1 MSINFVH
8 IIQRHKHIIGTLYA
22 LFTSS
27 ILIGTL
33 IPGSSLS
40 EYEVFSYDK
49 LMHLLAF
56 MAWTLGTGICWRAY
70 NNRRAPL
77 KLLVV
82 APILFGDPQK
92 KRSITDQS
100 LLVRGYDVV
109 AVNND
114 YGERDSDNWTNFW
127 TILWSNY
134 KDYAPYGIEK
144 FRWDPKA

>member
-1 MSINFVH
+1 MSIDFVH
-8 IIQRHKHIIGTLYA
+8 IIQRHKHIIGILYA

-70 NNRRAPL
+70 NDQRAPL

-82 APILFGDPQK
+82 APILFGIAIEVLQGILPTN
-92 KRSITDQS
+92 RSPEWMDVVFDAIGTILG
-100 LLVRGYDVV
+100 LLVYLLLLRIKDKKEGQ
-109 AVNND
+109 
-114 YGERDSDNWTNFW
+114 NF
-127 TILWSNY
+127 
-134 KDYAPYGIEK
+134 EH
-144 FRWDPKA
+144 

>member
-1 MSINFVH
+1 MSIDFVH

-33 IPGSSLS
+33 IPGPSLL

-70 NNRRAPL
+70 NDRRAPL
-77 KLLVV
+77 KRLVV
-82 APILFGDPQK
+82 APILFGIAIEVLQGILPTN
-92 KRSITDQS
+92 RSPEWMDVVFDAIGTILG
-100 LLVRGYDVV
+100 LLVYLLLLRIKDKKEGQ
-109 AVNND
+109 
-114 YGERDSDNWTNFW
+114 NF
-127 TILWSNY
+127 
-134 KDYAPYGIEK
+134 EH
-144 FRWDPKA
+144 

>member
-1 MSINFVH
+1 MSIDFVH
-8 IIQRHKHIIGTLYA
+8 IIQRHKHIIGILYA

-70 NNRRAPL
+70 NDRRAPL

-82 APILFGDPQK
+82 APILFGIAIEVLQGILPTN
-92 KRSITDQS
+92 RSPEWMDVVFDAIGTILG
-100 LLVRGYDVV
+100 LLVYLLLLRIKDKEEGQ
-109 AVNND
+109 
-114 YGERDSDNWTNFW
+114 NF
-127 TILWSNY
+127 
-134 KDYAPYGIEK
+134 EH
-144 FRWDPKA
+144 

>member
-33 IPGSSLS
+33 IPGTSLS

-82 APILFGDPQK
+82 APILFGIAIEVLQGILPTN
-92 KRSITDQS
+92 RSPEWMDVVFDAIGTILG
-100 LLVRGYDVV
+100 LLVYLLLLRIKDKKEGQ
-109 AVNND
+109 
-114 YGERDSDNWTNFW
+114 NF
-127 TILWSNY
+127 
-134 KDYAPYGIEK
+134 EH
-144 FRWDPKA
+144 

>member
-1 MSINFVH
+1 MSIDFVH

-70 NNRRAPL
+70 NDRRAPL

-82 APILFGDPQK
+82 APILFGIAIEVLQGILPTN
-92 KRSITDQS
+92 RSPEWMDVVFDAIGTILG
-100 LLVRGYDVV
+100 LLVYLLLLRIKDKKEGQ
-109 AVNND
+109 
-114 YGERDSDNWTNFW
+114 NF
-127 TILWSNY
+127 
-134 KDYAPYGIEK
+134 EH
-144 FRWDPKA
+144 

>member
-1 MSINFVH
+1 MKIDFVH
-8 IIQRHKHIIGTLYA
+8 VIQKHRHIIGGFYA

-40 EYEVFSYDK
+40 DYEVFSYDK

-70 NNRRAPL
+70 NDRRAPL

-82 APILFGDPQK
+82 APILFGTAIEILQGILPTN
-92 KRSITDQS
+92 RSPDWM
-100 LLVRGYDVV
+100 DVV
-109 AVNND
+109 FDALGTLIGLFVYLLLLRIKDKKEGVNFT
-114 YGERDSDNWTNFW
+114 Y
-127 TILWSNY
+127 
-134 KDYAPYGIEK
+134 
-144 FRWDPKA
+144 

>member
-1 MSINFVH
+1 MSIDFVH

-70 NNRRAPL
+70 NDRRAPL
-77 KLLVV
+77 KRLVV
-82 APILFGDPQK
+82 APILFGIAIEVLQGILPTN
-92 KRSITDQS
+92 RSPEWMDVVFDAIGTILG
-100 LLVRGYDVV
+100 LLVYLLLLRIKDKKEGQ
-109 AVNND
+109 
-114 YGERDSDNWTNFW
+114 NF
-127 TILWSNY
+127 
-134 KDYAPYGIEK
+134 EH
-144 FRWDPKA
+144 

>member
-82 APILFGDPQK
+82 APILFGIAIEVLQGILPTN
-92 KRSITDQS
+92 RSPEWMDVVFDAIGTILG
-100 LLVRGYDVV
+100 LLVYLLLLRIKDKKEGQ
-109 AVNND
+109 
-114 YGERDSDNWTNFW
+114 NF
-127 TILWSNY
+127 
-134 KDYAPYGIEK
+134 EH
-144 FRWDPKA
+144 